1 MLIRRKSAFNTP
13 LCWGCIGILACL
25 ASGSVAQEK
34 AQSAALPSE
43 ATVAISP
50 LPASTLGPDLASA
63 SSTDVVGRML
73 ADLAIARSSAA
84 TLGSYTATLEMQEE
98 VGDTLR
104 PLDRV
109 QIKVRRQPFSVYMH
123 WSDTGQEVLFADGSN
138 DNRLLVKP
146 TKGLA
151 VFKRLWRLDPNC
163 RMAKQN
169 CRYPITDSGIE
180 NLVARIQEFY
190 ALRDDWSSV
199 AECTVADAMVADS
212 NVSAYEIRFRD
223 RAISPTY
230 FGSRFC
236 FEKATGL
243 LIAVDN
249 FGWSDA
255 AEPRLLEHYLYHSIS
270 TAQALQDKDFDE
282 TNPEYGFVVSEN
294 IHEN

>member
-1 MLIRRKSAFNTP
+1 MFMGRMPAFGTT
-13 LCWGCIGILACL
+13 LCGGCIGILACL
-25 ASGSVAQEK
+25 APGSTAQEK
-34 AQSAALPSE
+34 AQSAVLPSD
-43 ATVAISP
+43 ATLALSP
-50 LPASTLGPDLASA
+50 LPASTPGRELASA

-73 ADLAIARSSAA
+73 ADLAVARASAA

-104 PLDRV
+104 PLDRI

-123 WSDTGQEVLFADGSN
+123 WSDTGQEALFSDGRN

-163 RMAKQN
+163 RMAKQS
-169 CRYPITDSGIE
+169 CRYPITDSGME

-190 ALRDDWSSV
+190 AVRHDWSSV
-199 AECTVADAMVADS
+199 AECTVADAKVAD
-212 NVSAYEIRFRD
+212 VDVRAYDIRFRNKEV
-223 RAISPTY
+223 SPTY

-255 AEPRLLEHYLYHSIS
+255 AEPRLLEHYLFHSIS
-270 TAQALQDKDFDE
+270 TAQTLQDKDFDE
-282 TNPEYGFVVSEN
+282 TNSEYGFVVP
-294 IHEN
+294 